1 MEVKNKEHPS
11 SRIINMS
18 GEQWGEINRLCH
30 RLGLDPYLYAETNSK
45 KAGRLI
51 FALSKCHVSGTHKFP
66 IPNPEEYK

>member
-30 RLGLDPYLYAETNSK
+30 RLGLDPYLYAETSSK

-51 FALSKCHVSGTHKFP
+51 FALSKCQVSGTHKFP